1 MISDISTSTPSTYP
15 TNLLRLSDN
24 VYMKTQKQII
34 TFLIILSVLSIG
46 VYFWI
51 FNSSNTNAGMIIMM
65 MWTPAI
71 SAILTSLIYK
81 DKIRNFGWKLGKFRF
96 LVYAFVL
103 PIVISLIAYG
113 SLWISGLTEFYVDVV
128 VNYNWANMLG
138 FDLPVPFIIGL
149 LSKMLLVFPLI
160 FFAVL
165 GEEIGWSGFLTPK
178 LSKISSVAAT
188 SLIVGGY
195 WAIWHFPAIIG
206 GIYGYGTPLWIA
218 LPGFTLVIIGL
229 SFLRTILTLKSESLW
244 PGVILHASHNL
255 YAMEIF
261 YNLTVKG
268 GYTSYLV
275 SETGIFLGIVYI
287 IVAMIFWKKMK

>member
-1 MISDISTSTPSTYP
+1 M
-15 TNLLRLSDN
+15 
-24 VYMKTQKQII
+24 
-34 TFLIILSVLSIG
+34 
-46 VYFWI
+46 
-51 FNSSNTNAGMIIMM
+51 FNSSEVNTGMIIIM

-128 VNYNWANMLG
+128 VNYNWASMLG

-206 GIYGYGTPLWIA
+206 GIYGYGTPLWVA
-218 LPGFTLVIIGL
+218 LPGFTLAFIGL
-229 SFLRTILTLKSESLW
+229 SFLRTILRLKSGSLW
-244 PGVILHASHNL
+244 TGVILHASHNL

-268 GYTSYLV
+268 GYASYLV

-287 IVAMIFWKKMK
+287 IVAVIFWKKMK

>member
-1 MISDISTSTPSTYP
+1 MISDISTSTSSTDP

-34 TFLIILSVLSIG
+34 TFLIILSVLTIG

-51 FNSSNTNAGMIIMM
+51 FNSSNVNTGMIIIM

-128 VNYNWANMLG
+128 VNYNWASMLG

-195 WAIWHFPAIIG
+195 WAIWHFPAIIV

>member
-1 MISDISTSTPSTYP
+1 
-15 TNLLRLSDN
+15 
-24 VYMKTQKQII
+24 MKTQKRVLKQII
-34 TFLIILSVLSIG
+34 TFLIILSVLTIG
-46 VYFWI
+46 VYFWM
-51 FNSSNTNAGMIIMM
+51 FNSSKANAAMIIIM

-81 DKIRNFGWKLGKFRF
+81 DKIRDFGWKLGKFRF

-113 SLWISGLTEFYVDVV
+113 SLWISGFTEFSVNTV
-128 VNYNWANMLG
+128 VNYKWAGMLG

-218 LPGFTLVIIGL
+218 LPGFTLAFIGL
-229 SFLRTILTLKSESLW
+229 SFLRTILRLKSGSLW
-244 PGVILHASHNL
+244 TGVILHASHNL

-261 YNLTVKG
+261 YNLTVKE
-268 GYTSYLV
+268 GYASYLV